1 MKKLLTI
8 PFVLLLS
15 TFAFGQVVQFNFDS
29 KVTVRNSI
37 VDSLDYPFTGGLNAP
52 QFSKID
58 LDGDGIKDLFVFD
71 RVGNKVL
78 TFLYKAGKYSY
89 APQYESEFPPLFK
102 WVIIKDYNCDGK
114 LDIFTEVDYNAQPQK
129 DKYVS
134 SNGVRVLR
142 NESTVAGKFIWK
154 QDLNQLEDMGLGSL
168 PPSNIA
174 LANSDFSSFED
185 IDGDGD
191 LDILQMPFG
200 KNVITYYQNMSKEMN
215 YNCDSLKYIFRD
227 ECWGYASYLVNSNG
241 FYLNDNS
248 ACYRNYK
255 VAKHNGTTLTLF
267 DSDDDGD
274 MDLIYGDVGFQTLV
288 YLENGKTLNSLGRD
302 SIISQ
307 DTIFPMYS
315 TPASIEIF
323 PASYL
328 LDVDGD
334 AKKDM
339 LVAPN
344 AEVAAK
350 NKDMVLF
357 YKNTGTDKKPVFTY
371 QSNDFIIGKTFD
383 LGGGSIPNLVDIDG
397 DGDLDLVIATQGE
410 FTQTGNASDRLVLYL
425 ASGTNRITYTLADN
439 NFLNINGV
447 SPAIQRIVPT
457 FGDLTGDGKADLL
470 IGDGN
475 GRFHFYENNS
485 NGTSYAFTKKS
496 DDFFGMYAGVYAA
509 PQLVDLNKD
518 GKLDI
523 VSGRKNG
530 TLVYFEN
537 SGSTTAPNFTSAP
550 TIDSIGKIN
559 VAEMVLSGGIPYYF
573 DGYSIPHVC
582 DLDKDGNYEI
592 LVGSEQGRLFMYR
605 NFDANANRV
614 CDEIENVFSDG
625 AGVAPSNMFFGPKV
639 SAFSGDVDK
648 DGIPEL
654 FIGNSRGGLRLY
666 SADIK
671 GVISGVKETI
681 GSKSNLVVYP
691 NPAHQELFIRSD
703 RNLDG
708 MSYSIYDI
716 LGNSVQTGKLDA
728 YQTNI
733 DLTGIQPGFYLLN
746 AIDVKGNQFVA
757 KFLVE

>member
-8 PFVLLLS
+8 PLVLLLIN
-15 TFAFGQVVQFNFDS
+15 FAFGQVVQFNFDS
-29 KVTVRNSI
+29 KVTIKNSL

-102 WVIIKDYNCDGK
+102 WVILKDYNCDGK
-114 LDIFTEVDYNAQPQK
+114 IDIFTEVDYNAQPQK

-142 NESTVAGKFIWK
+142 NESTVPGKFIWK
-154 QDLNQLEDMGLGSL
+154 QDLNQLEDMGLGVL

-174 LANSDFSSFED
+174 LANSDYSSFED

-255 VAKHNGTTLTLF
+255 AAKHNGTTLTLF
-267 DSDDDGD
+267 DADDDGD

-307 DTIFPMYS
+307 DTIFPKYS
-315 TPASIEIF
+315 NSASIEIF

-334 AKKDM
+334 SKKDM

-371 QSNDFIIGKTFD
+371 QSNDFIIGKTLD

-410 FTQTGNASDRLVLYL
+410 FTQTGNANDRLVLYL
-425 ASGTNRITYTLADN
+425 ASGTDRITYTLADQD
-439 NFLNINGV
+439 FLDINGG
-447 SPAIQRIVPT
+447 SAKIQRIVPT
-457 FGDLTGDGKADLL
+457 FGDLTGDGKPDLL

-496 DDFFGMYAGVYAA
+496 DDYFGMYGGVYAA

-537 SGSTTAPNFTSAP
+537 SGSTTAPNFTSVP

-573 DGYSIPHVC
+573 DGYSVPHVC

-614 CDEIENVFSDG
+614 CDEIEKVFSDG
-625 AGVAPSNMFFGPKV
+625 AGVAPSNMYFGPKV
-639 SAFSGDVDK
+639 SAFTGDVDK
-648 DGIPEL
+648 DGIPEV
-654 FIGNSRGGLRLY
+654 FVGNARGGLRLY

-671 GVISGVKETI
+671 GVISGVKETP

-691 NPAHQELFIRSD
+691 NPAHQELSIRSD

-708 MSYSIYDI
+708 MTYTISDI
-716 LGNSVQTGKLDA
+716 LGHSVQTGKLDA
-728 YQTNI
+728 YQTKI
-733 DLTGIQPGFYLLN
+733 DLSGVQPGFYLLN